1 MTDLARPSD
10 DFRKVATA
18 GLAIIALT
26 FGALGVWAAVTPLSS
41 AVMGHGTVT
50 NDTNKQTI
58 QHYEGGI
65 LRGIFI
71 HEGQHVNAG
80 QLLFTMDSVQ
90 ANAALDIS
98 KNQLFSLL
106 AKSDRLAAEREGA
119 AAIKWSP
126 ELLKAGNDPIATQA
140 MQDEA
145 RQFEERRA
153 TIQSQDEVL
162 KSRIG
167 QYQTEIQ
174 GIDEQNASAKQQ
186 VAYLDDEIAGSTELY
201 KQDLMPRPR
210 LLALQRDRAN
220 MEGSIG
226 RLIADK
232 ARTQKSIGETQ
243 LQMKQ
248 LEAQFQQ
255 EVSKDS
261 SDVQTQQTDI
271 RQRYSV
277 ASDQAKRV
285 NITAPVS
292 GMIQNLRFFTEGAVV
307 RQAEPLV
314 EIAPDK
320 GDMQIQARFS
330 PNDVDS
336 LRTGQRVELRFSSFH
351 DRTIPV
357 IFGKIISISQD
368 RLVDEAQH
376 IPYYLAI
383 VSVDQDSLPPNLKGR
398 LRAGY
403 PVDVTVPIGARTALQ
418 YIYQPLT
425 NAFQQSFREK

>member
-10 DFRKVATA
+10 DFRKVAIA
-18 GLAIIALT
+18 GLAVIALT
-26 FGALGVWAAVTPLSS
+26 FGALGVWAATTPLAS
-41 AVMGHGTVT
+41 AVIGHGTVT

-58 QHYEGGI
+58 QHFEGGI
-65 LRGIFI
+65 IRGIFV

-80 QLLFTMDSVQ
+80 QLLFTLDSVQ

-98 KNQLFSLL
+98 KNQLYSLL
-106 AKSDRLAAEREGA
+106 AKSDRLTAEREQA
-119 AAIKWSP
+119 PAIRWSP
-126 ELLKAGNDPIATQA
+126 ELLKAGSDPIATQA
-140 MQDEA
+140 MQDEQ

-153 TIQSQDEVL
+153 TIQSQLEVL
-162 KSRIG
+162 KSRVS

-186 VAYLDDEIAGSTELY
+186 VAYLDDEIAGSNELY

-220 MEGSIG
+220 MTGSIG

-248 LEAQFQQ
+248 LQAQFQQ

-261 SDVQTQQTDI
+261 ADVQTQQTDI
-271 RQRYSV
+271 RQRYTV

-292 GMIQNLRFFTEGAVV
+292 GTVQNLRFFTEGAVV

-314 EIAPDK
+314 EIAPDR
-320 GDMQIQARFS
+320 GDMEIQARFS
-330 PNDVDS
+330 PNDVDT
-336 LRTGQRVELRFSSFH
+336 LRPGQRVELRFSSFH

-357 IFGKIISISQD
+357 IFGHIQSISQD
-368 RLVDEAQH
+368 RLADEATH
-376 IPYYLAI
+376 TAYYLAI
-383 VSVDQDSLPPNLKGR
+383 VQVNQDSLPKNLKGR

-403 PVDVTVPIGARTALQ
+403 PVDVTVPIGSRTLLQ

-425 NAFQQSFREK
+425 NAFSQSLREK

>member
-10 DFRKVATA
+10 DFRKVAIA
-18 GLAIIALT
+18 GLAVIALT
-26 FGALGVWAAVTPLSS
+26 FGALGVWAATTPLAS
-41 AVMGHGTVT
+41 AVIGHGTVT

-65 LRGIFI
+65 IRGIFI

-80 QLLFTMDSVQ
+80 QQLFTLDSVQ

-106 AKSDRLAAEREGA
+106 AKSDRLTAEREQA
-119 AAIKWSP
+119 PAIRWSP
-126 ELLKAGNDPIATQA
+126 ELLKAGNDPIAQQA
-140 MQDEA
+140 MQDEQ
-145 RQFEERRA
+145 RQFQERRA
-153 TIQSQDEVL
+153 TIQSQIEVL

-186 VAYLDDEIAGSTELY
+186 VAYLDDEIAGSNELY

-220 MEGSIG
+220 MTGSIG
-226 RLIADK
+226 RLIADR

-243 LQMKQ
+243 LQMRQ
-248 LEAQFQQ
+248 LQAQFQQ

-261 SDVQTQQTDI
+261 ADVQTQQTDI
-271 RQRYSV
+271 RQRYTV

-292 GMIQNLRFFTEGAVV
+292 GTVQNLRFFTEGAVV

-314 EIAPDK
+314 EIAPDR
-320 GDMQIQARFS
+320 GDMEIQARFS
-330 PNDVDS
+330 PNDVDT
-336 LRTGQRVELRFSSFH
+336 LRPGQRVELRFSSFH

-357 IFGKIISISQD
+357 IFGHIQSISQD

-376 IPYYLAI
+376 VPYYLAI
-383 VSVDQDSLPPNLKGR
+383 VQVNQDSLPKNLKGR

-403 PVDVTVPIGARTALQ
+403 PVDVTVPIGSRTLLQ

-425 NAFQQSFREK
+425 NAFSQSLRER